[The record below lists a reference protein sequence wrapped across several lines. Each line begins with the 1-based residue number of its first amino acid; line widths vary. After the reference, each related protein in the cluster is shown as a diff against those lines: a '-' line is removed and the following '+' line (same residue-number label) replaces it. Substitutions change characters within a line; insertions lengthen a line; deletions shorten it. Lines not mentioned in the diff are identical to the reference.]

1 MIKKIDKKII
11 FRWIG
16 SIISFPIAF
25 FYLFNRGKFTFIDY
39 LNLLIH
45 EGGHGIF
52 MVFGRFVYFL
62 GGSLMQL
69 IIPGMFVVYYML
81 KKKVIASQFF
91 LLWLGENF
99 LNISV
104 YASDARTQKLP
115 LIGGKKVIH
124 DWNWILSRA
133 GLLDYDS
140 LIGNM
145 FYFVGA
151 AVFLAALLLPLILS
165 EDNERNIDLK
175 LD

>member
-1 MIKKIDKKII
+1 MVKKIDKNI
-11 FRWIG
+11 FSRWIG
-16 SIISFPIAF
+16 SIISLPIAF
-25 FYLFNRGKFTFIDY
+25 FYLFNEGKFTFIDY

-52 MVFGRFVYFL
+52 MVFGRFIYFL
-62 GGSLMQL
+62 GGSIMQI
-69 IIPGMFVVYYML
+69 IIPGMFVFYYL
-81 KKKVIASQFF
+81 SKKKVIVSQFF

-104 YASDARTQKLP
+104 YASDARMQKLP
-115 LIGGKKVIH
+115 LVGGKKVIH
-124 DWNWILSRA
+124 DWNWILSQT

-151 AVFLAALLLPLILS
+151 AVFLAALLLPLIPS
-165 EDNERNIDLK
+165 EDNVRNIDLK